1 MVAWLTVPPIVRAR
15 VHSAQTPT
23 VNSRDKAVDILNG
36 LTEGIPIELN
46 NDPHQVTVG
55 QYDNRNHQVIM
66 DMSELPSQH
75 PIYFAGSARDVSI
88 GAKEHKYAHEAVRLG
103 RWLV

>member
-88 GAKEHKYAHEAVRLG
+88 GAKEHKDAHEAVRLG